1 VHHRRAPPRPVTDG
15 LNRLFSNEIA
25 PLALARDIGLAIV
38 NRVPPARRLL
48 MRHAMGMVGTLPRLV
63 RGERL

>member
-1 VHHRRAPPRPVTDG
+1 
-15 LNRLFSNEIA
+15 
-25 PLALARDIGLAIV
+25 
-38 NRVPPARRLL
+38 VPPARRLL